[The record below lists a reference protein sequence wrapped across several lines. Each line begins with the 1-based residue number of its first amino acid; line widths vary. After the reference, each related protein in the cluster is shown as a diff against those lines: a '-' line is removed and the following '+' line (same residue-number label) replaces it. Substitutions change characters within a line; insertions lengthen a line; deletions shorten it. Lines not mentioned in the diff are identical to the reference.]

1 MPPRPRCLP
10 LTARLL
16 PSSLPPPLQNSYLR
30 GLTPQEFFFHAMGG
44 REGLIDTA
52 VKTASTGYIQRRLV
66 KAMEDLMVRCAC
78 GGAFLLLLLLPPPPA
93 PPAPLPAATP
103 RHAVRPLP
111 SCHLL
116 PTTLPSFLAPPPPFP
131 PSRYDGT
138 VRNACGEVMQFLY
151 GEDGMEGTS
160 IESQRMD
167 FLKFNRR
174 KFAEVG
180 GDGGWAGTVTGA
192 GPPCGRPL
200 ACRNSKQAPIR
211 TRRTPPYCLPPLL
224 KPHLY
229 CLQVYRYE
237 LDRPGWAP
245 DWLDPA
251 VLDVLRTD
259 SEARAML
266 EGEILVSAGGCS
278 CRQQRFVERVWCVHR
293 GPLRVACTPA

>member
-1 MPPRPRCLP
+1 MEALSCCCCCCRRRRRRPLRCLLRRQGTLSGP
-10 LTARLL
+10 CRPATYCRKHSLL
-16 PSSLPPPLQNSYLR
+16 SLP
-30 GLTPQEFFFHAMGG
+30 
-44 REGLIDTA
+44 
-52 VKTASTGYIQRRLV
+52 
-66 KAMEDLMVRCAC
+66 
-78 GGAFLLLLLLPPPPA
+78 
-93 PPAPLPAATP
+93 
-103 RHAVRPLP
+103 
-111 SCHLL
+111 
-116 PTTLPSFLAPPPPFP
+116 PPPPFP